1 MRSVIQ
7 YNFFSAYKNVKPKR
21 NKKTVCSCHATYAF
35 QSERLKEIEKLEKKL
50 ETEIKRKRR
59 VKLKKNGKNRMS
71 DRKINNE
78 YDFFLWRLLR

>member
-1 MRSVIQ
+1 MSNPRET
-7 YNFFSAYKNVKPKR
+7 K
-21 NKKTVCSCHATYAF
+21 
-35 QSERLKEIEKLEKKL
+35 RLKEIEKLEKKL